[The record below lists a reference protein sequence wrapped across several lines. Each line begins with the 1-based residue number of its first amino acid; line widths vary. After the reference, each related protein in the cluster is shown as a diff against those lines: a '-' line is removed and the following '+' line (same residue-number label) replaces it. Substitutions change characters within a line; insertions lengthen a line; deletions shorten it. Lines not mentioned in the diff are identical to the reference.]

1 MRWSSQSATRAVN
14 PIADRQ
20 GFLRA
25 LGRARL
31 VWAPAPF
38 VTLLSAFALA
48 LSILAGNGWAES
60 PESVRGPALI
70 IDGDSLE
77 VAGRR
82 FDLVGIDAPELDQR
96 CRKSERFYACG
107 SLAQAA
113 LMDLTAGT
121 EVECRPVVPAAS
133 DGSAPT
139 RARCSAGGYN
149 LSEGMIY
156 TGWALMP
163 PGTNGTAAPQDFAA
177 IQRRAEERRR
187 GLWKGSFVTPWEW
200 RSGERLPG
208 E

>member
-1 MRWSSQSATRAVN
+1 MTRAVN
-14 PIADRQ
+14 PIADPQ
-20 GFLRA
+20 AFLPA
-25 LGRARL
+25 LGRVRPA
-31 VWAPAPF
+31 WAPASF
-38 VTLLSAFALA
+38 VILIAAFALTMPIPA
-48 LSILAGNGWAES
+48 ASGRAEP

-77 VAGRR
+77 IAGRR

-96 CRKSERFYACG
+96 CRRSERFYACG

-121 EVECRPVVPAAS
+121 EVECRQAGPAAS
-133 DGSAPT
+133 DRSAPA

-163 PGTNGTAAPQDFAA
+163 PNANGADAPQNFAA
-177 IQRRAEERRR
+177 IQRRAKERRR

-200 RSGERLPG
+200 RGGARLPG